1 MQAQMAA
8 LAEKQAEQQARER
21 QMALQQQMI
30 MEKQKEEQDR
40 LMLIQ
45 QKQEIVGKW
54 CEVFFMLNHFELLSR
69 IIFKLMTV
77 LHEKRHDQ

>member
-1 MQAQMAA
+1 MSDTLLEQMQAQMAA
-8 LAEKQAEQQARER
+8 LAEKQAEQQVRER

-45 QKQEIVGKW
+45 QKQEIVG
-54 CEVFFMLNHFELLSR
+54 
-69 IIFKLMTV
+69 
-77 LHEKRHDQ
+77 

>member
-1 MQAQMAA
+1 MFLEQMQAQMAA
-8 LAEKQAEQQARER
+8 LAEKQAEQQVRER

-45 QKQEIVGKW
+45 QKQEIVG
-54 CEVFFMLNHFELLSR
+54 
-69 IIFKLMTV
+69 
-77 LHEKRHDQ
+77 